1 MAKLT
6 RHDHKKIHHF
16 RSLLPNTVDVNV
28 LISKDGGFCAEII
41 TFPGC
46 ITQAETFSEL
56 IEMVND
62 AVFTVLE
69 VPRKYLPYMP
79 TYMPPLSLAQRLNI
93 FPSPKVISS
102 PITFSIP

>member
-1 MAKLT
+1 MVKLT
-6 RHDHKKIHHF
+6 SQDHKKIHYF
-16 RSLLPNTVDVNV
+16 RSLFTHNIQVKVSL
-28 LISKDGGFCAEII
+28 SKDGGYCAEIL

-62 AVFTVLE
+62 AVATILE

-79 TYMPPLSLAQRLNI
+79 TYMPPMSLAQRLNV
-93 FPSPKVISS
+93 FPSSPVIRR